1 MTHGMIALRERTG
14 ALGDAAE
21 GWNCAALAPAA
32 DANIWA
38 AIRLGPA
45 RFGGAKAL
53 LGRAGA
59 THIAAGQA
67 RAKRF

>member
-1 MTHGMIALRERTG
+1 MIALRERTC

-21 GWNCAALAPAA
+21 GWNRAALAPTA
-32 DANIWA
+32 DPTVWA

-45 RFGGAKAL
+45 RFGGAKAI
-53 LGRAGA
+53 LGRAG
-59 THIAAGQA
+59 TTQIAAGQA